1 MALPPAKTKPVTGSS
16 LSFGPLLETI
26 DDYAF
31 NPIRVGIYKTT
42 GIATPIGRL
51 GVYSTVAA
59 GWLFF
64 TKPSR
69 CFNSDGS
76 MKDWLLFNPL
86 AADRGTY
93 VPFWLEAFTAG
104 YVAHLFI

>member
-1 MALPPAKTKPVTGSS
+1 MATPPARTPASS
-16 LSFGPLLETI
+16 GTLSFVPLLETI
-26 DDYAF
+26 DEYAF

-42 GIATPIGRL
+42 GIATPVGRL
-51 GVYSTVAA
+51 GVYAAAAA

-104 YVAHLFI
+104 YIAHLFI